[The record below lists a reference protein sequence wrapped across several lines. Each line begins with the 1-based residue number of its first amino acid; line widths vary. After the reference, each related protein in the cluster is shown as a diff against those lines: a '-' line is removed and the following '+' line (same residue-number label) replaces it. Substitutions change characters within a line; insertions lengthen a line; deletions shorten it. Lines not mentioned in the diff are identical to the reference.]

1 MLEVV
6 RMGGSASAEE
16 IIRMVAQAF
25 GRSSVTKTLREQLE
39 SVLSWVQERGELVL
53 DGEYFTIR

>member
-1 MLEVV
+1 MLEVI

-25 GRSSVTKTLREQLE
+25 GRSSVTKTLRERLE
-39 SVLSWVQERGELVL
+39 SVLSWVQESGELSL
-53 DGEYFTIR
+53 DGEYFTLP